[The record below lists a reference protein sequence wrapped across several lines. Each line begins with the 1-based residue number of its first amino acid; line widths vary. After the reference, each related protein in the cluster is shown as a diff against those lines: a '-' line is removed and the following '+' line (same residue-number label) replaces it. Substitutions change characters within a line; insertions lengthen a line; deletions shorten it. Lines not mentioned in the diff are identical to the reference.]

1 MTVAYGSLQQ
11 RQLPRRRRHYRQKRY
26 SDVTGIRA
34 GFGTSARWPSLAST

>member
-1 MTVAYGSLQQ
+1 MTVAYGSLQ
-11 RQLPRRRRHYRQKRY
+11 RRRLTRRRRHCRRKRY